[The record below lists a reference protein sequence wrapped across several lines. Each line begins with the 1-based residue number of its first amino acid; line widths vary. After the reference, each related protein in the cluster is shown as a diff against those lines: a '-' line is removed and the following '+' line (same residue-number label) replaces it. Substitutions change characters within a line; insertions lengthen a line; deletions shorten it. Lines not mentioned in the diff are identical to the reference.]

1 MANIKISQLTAT
13 TNNSIGSYLVINNS
27 GETTTNKSQLEY
39 VLGLTKGVGANSIKS
54 NDFLTANGTI
64 ADTES
69 SIVLGNG
76 ASAFTAD
83 EQIIIGKGAYGQSI
97 GVIAIGT
104 NARDQGT
111 GRDYGIAIGYDAEIY
126 QSGAI
131 VIGKNAGAVTDAFA
145 IGNTARAIATETI
158 AIGNNSVVA
167 GNLSTGIGGSV
178 FSDKPKN
185 TTIGYDAYSD
195 GENSTAIGADHIL
208 GQTGGQSDYSHTFG
222 YKNTISNGAQYSVV
236 IGTEVTNQSNG
247 TIAISN
253 ELVDLGDN
261 SENSVFIMGTGHT
274 VNTRIGRS
282 GVFIGGYSHT
292 FTDPG
297 VGSFNYG
304 GFQTT
309 NSSTG
314 ENSGVF
320 HSDTSSVVDYGRLA
334 GVYGSRLSSISGNSG
349 SSFSTWGSSV
359 ISTNESTIKNARFSN
374 ILGGSQNDLL
384 EVGSSVIFAG
394 DANLIKGEG
403 GANLIGGSQQ
413 STIDNNNNNTNV
425 VNAIIGGN
433 ECNLF
438 DTDQSGIFISNESGI
453 SGGSVNTIVG
463 GARNKIISSPF
474 NNDIIGSENCLISQ
488 ADKSSIYNSIFCE
501 ISAARERVTFI
512 NSSGSTISAGDNQ
525 VGIGLFN
532 RTPNVDNTTSVENIH
547 YFRRI
552 STEVQSMVTGTIFTG
567 TTAVDW
573 NLGGK
578 AQITI
583 TGASNVEFTNV
594 RDGASF
600 LLKTTTNGGHT
611 ITWSSTGYTFKWK
624 GGDSAP
630 SNNKTDLWR
639 FDVYG
644 TEIYGEKIAD
654 FS

>member
-1 MANIKISQLTAT
+1 MANLKISQLTAT

-27 GETTTNKSQLEY
+27 GETITNKSQLEY

-54 NDFLTANGTI
+54 NDFLTTSGTT
-64 ADTES
+64 ADTDS

-76 ASAFTAD
+76 ASATTAD
-83 EQIIIGKGAYGQSI
+83 DQIIIGKGAYGQSI
-97 GVIAIGT
+97 GVVAIGT
-104 NARDQGT
+104 NAHDQGT
-111 GRDYGIAIGYDAEIY
+111 GRDYGIAIGYNAEIY

-131 VIGKNAGAVTDAFA
+131 VIGKDAGAVTNAFA
-145 IGNTARAIATETI
+145 IGTNARAIATDSI
-158 AIGNNSVVA
+158 AVGNSSVVA
-167 GNLSTGIGGSV
+167 GNYSTGMGGDL
-178 FSDKPKN
+178 FSDKEKN
-185 TTIGYDAYSD
+185 TAFGYDIYSD
-195 GENSTAIGADHIL
+195 GQKSTAIGADHIL
-208 GQTGGQSDYSHTFG
+208 GQSGGVTDYSHTFG
-222 YKNTISNGAQYSVV
+222 YKNTISNGAQNSVV
-236 IGTEVTNQSNG
+236 IGTDVTNRSNG

-253 ELVDLGDN
+253 ELVDLGTD
-261 SENSVFIMGTGHT
+261 SQNSVFIMGTGHT
-274 VNTRIGRS
+274 INTRIGRS
-282 GVFIGGYSHT
+282 GDFIGGYSHT
-292 FTDPG
+292 FSNPG
-297 VGSFNYG
+297 IGSFNYG
-304 GFQTT
+304 GVGTT

-320 HSDTSSVVDYGRLA
+320 HSDTSSVVEYGRLA

-349 SSFSTWGSSV
+349 SSYSTWGSSV
-359 ISTNESTIKNARFSN
+359 ISTNQSTIKNGRFSN
-374 ILGGSQNDLL
+374 ILGGSANNIL
-384 EVGSSVIFAG
+384 EVGSSIILAG
-394 DANLIKGEG
+394 SSNTIKGEG
-403 GANLIGGSQQ
+403 TANLIGASQT
-413 STIDNNNNNTNV
+413 SSIDNNNNNTNV

-433 ECNLF
+433 ECTLY
-438 DTDQSGIFISNESGI
+438 DTDLCGIFLSNESGV
-453 SGGSVNTIVG
+453 SGGSLNTIVG
-463 GARNKIISSPF
+463 GARNSIINSPF
-474 NNDIIGSENCLISQ
+474 NNDIVGSEDCLISQ
-488 ADKSSIYNSIFCE
+488 ADKSSIYNSISCT
-501 ISAARERVTFI
+501 ISGSRERVTFI

-532 RTPNVDNTTSVENIH
+532 RTPSVENTTSVENIH

-600 LLKTTTNGGHT
+600 LLKTTTNGGHS

-624 GGDSAP
+624 GGDSTP

-639 FDVYG
+639 FDVFG